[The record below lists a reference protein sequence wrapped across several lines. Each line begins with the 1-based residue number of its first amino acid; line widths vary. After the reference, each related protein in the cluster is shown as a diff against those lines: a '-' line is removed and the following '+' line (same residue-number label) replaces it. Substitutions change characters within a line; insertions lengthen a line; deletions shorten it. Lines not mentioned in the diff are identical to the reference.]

1 MIDELYHC
9 RFLFLFYL
17 CIGMYP
23 TSNAKIRLHIHI
35 PLTIMSLYLTYRL
48 ILGDGSDGHP
58 FILSMTTKS
67 LLSVLN
73 SVSGSRIPCV
83 LHMDSTFKCNEN
95 EFPATL
101 LGVSNAQRQFHLLSI
116 IIVSHRT
123 LAVYKRLI
131 TSLQHIMTAVLP
143 DIMVQ
148 FQYCMTDCEVAEGM
162 LLGSRICIQFSS
174 PKCIKKRILST
185 FLSV

>member
-1 MIDELYHC
+1 
-9 RFLFLFYL
+9 
-17 CIGMYP
+17 MYP

-35 PLTIMSLYLTYRL
+35 PLTIMYFYSTYRL

-73 SVSGSRIPCV
+73 SVSASQIPCV

-95 EFPATL
+95 EFPVTL
-101 LGVSNAQRQFHLLSI
+101 LGVSDAQRQFHLLSI
-116 IIVSHRT
+116 SIVSHRT

-131 TSLQHIMTAVLP
+131 TSLQQIMTAVLP
-143 DIMVQ
+143 DITVQ
-148 FQYCMTDCEVAEGM
+148 FQYCMTDCEVAE
-162 LLGSRICIQFSS
+162 RYVT
-174 PKCIKKRILST
+174 R
-185 FLSV
+185 

>member
-1 MIDELYHC
+1 MNCIIED
-9 RFLFLFYL
+9 FYSYFAF

-23 TSNAKIRLHIHI
+23 TFNAKIRLHIRI
-35 PLTIMSLYLTYRL
+35 PFTIMYFYSTYRL

-73 SVSGSRIPCV
+73 SVSAGRIPCV

-95 EFPATL
+95 EFPVTL
-101 LGVSNAQRQFHLLSI
+101 LGVSDAQCQFHLLSI
-116 IIVSHRT
+116 SIVSHRT

-131 TSLQHIMTAVLP
+131 TSLQQIMTAVLP
-143 DIMVQ
+143 DITVQ
-148 FQYCMTDCEVAEGM
+148 FQYCMTDCEVAE
-162 LLGSRICIQFSS
+162 RYVT
-174 PKCIKKRILST
+174 R
-185 FLSV
+185 